1 MEMEHLVI
9 SHHHV
14 QELQQRSPDLREV
27 EQLIPRTKGDKQVDM
42 NRALGRLP
50 RLKRVSI
57 LLDCSNFT
65 SQQSDLSDTSDPGDH
80 DKQTTYLGGHTTI
93 SCNHIRN
100 AFINTSIDSS
110 LALSIFRSIS
120 TTNTLT
126 HPTKHPSFQ
135 YLKLQ
140 AQGPGNFSQGW
151 HNVDLENIV
160 PSLGRCGARDL

>member
-1 MEMEHLVI
+1 MEQFTI
-9 SHHHV
+9 SHHRV
-14 QELQQRSPDLREV
+14 QELQQRCPDLREV
-27 EQLIPRTKGDKQVDM
+27 ELLVSPTKGDKQVDM
-42 NRALGRLP
+42 DRALERLP
-50 RLKRVSI
+50 RLKRVSL

-65 SQQSDLSDTSDPGDH
+65 SQQNDLSDTSDPGDH

-93 SCNHIRN
+93 ASNHIRN

-110 LALSIFRSIS
+110 LALSIFRTIS

-140 AQGPGNFSQGW
+140 AQGAGNFSQGW

-160 PSLGRCGARDL
+160 RWLGRCWV